1 MESDKITDTTFAFR
15 ISNEDK
21 EWLTS
26 ELDQLKEFANK
37 GKLPNARVINKNDLL
52 LKAIQIGFSAL
63 KDEFRKPKKKRD

>member
-1 MESDKITDTTFAFR
+1 MESGKITDTTFAFR

-21 EWLTS
+21 EWLSS
-26 ELDQLKEFANK
+26 ELDQLKKFANK

-63 KDEFRKPKKKRD
+63 RDELQKPRKKKD